1 MSQEKDQAYFSDGL
15 SEELLNLLARVPQ
28 LKVIARTSS
37 FSFRGKEADVATIAR
52 ALNVSNVLEG
62 SVRKSADRIRIT
74 AQLIRASDSSHLWS
88 QTYERKV
95 TDAFA
100 IQDEIAN
107 AVVDALKIKLLPEQ
121 RASSANHY
129 VPKPEAYDQY
139 LLGRQLMI
147 REQREARVKA
157 LEALHKAVEIDP
169 SYAAAYSAIGMV
181 ESFLLDYS
189 IDAAQRPAAQARALA
204 AAEKAVALNP
214 LLGDGYATRGFL
226 RYVHKWDWAGAD
238 ADLRRAIELDA
249 NDAKTPLKYSLLQGA
264 MGDLDSALK
273 SARRATELDPMF
285 SPPWAELARIQGA
298 TGDYAAARH
307 SIQRAIS
314 ITPENV
320 RNKSYLAVLSI
331 LEGDPAKA
339 KAYFMEQPDEMT
351 RLFGLALTELALGDT
366 TASKQA
372 YDAYVARVPNNDYF
386 AAIMHARRR
395 ENDAAF
401 AVLEKLFTERSGV
414 IVRLRTD
421 PLIAGLRDDPRF
433 DMLLVK
439 AGLPPLRK
447 PA

>member
-15 SEELLNLLARVPQ
+15 SEELLNLLARLPQ

-88 QTYERKV
+88 QTFERKL
-95 TDAFA
+95 TDTFA

-107 AVVDALKIKLLPEQ
+107 AVVDALKIQLLPAQ

-129 VPKPEAYDQY
+129 VPKPAAYDQF

-147 REQREARVKA
+147 REQREARSKA
-157 LEALHKAVEIDP
+157 LEALRKAVEIDP
-169 SYAAAYSAIGMV
+169 NYAAAYSNIGMV
-181 ESFLLDYS
+181 ESFLTEYS
-189 IDAAQRPAAQARALA
+189 TDPAERATGQVRA
-204 AAEKAVALNP
+204 INAAEKAIALDP

-226 RYVHKWDWAGAD
+226 RYIHKWDWAGAD

-249 NDAKTPLKYSLLQGA
+249 NDAKTPLKYCLLQSA
-264 MGDLDSALK
+264 MGDLDNALK

-298 TGDYAAARH
+298 TGDYVAARH
-307 SIQRAIS
+307 SIEHAIS

-320 RNKSYLAVLSI
+320 RNKFYMAVLSI

-339 KAYFMEQPDEMT
+339 KAYFLEQPDELT
-351 RLFGLALTELALGDT
+351 RLFGLALTELALGNS

-386 AAIMHARRR
+386 ATIMHARRG

-401 AVLEKLFTERSGV
+401 AALEKLYAARSGV

-421 PLIAGLRDDPRF
+421 PLLAGLRDDPRF
-433 DMLLVK
+433 GALLVK
-439 AGLPPLRK
+439 AGLPPFRK